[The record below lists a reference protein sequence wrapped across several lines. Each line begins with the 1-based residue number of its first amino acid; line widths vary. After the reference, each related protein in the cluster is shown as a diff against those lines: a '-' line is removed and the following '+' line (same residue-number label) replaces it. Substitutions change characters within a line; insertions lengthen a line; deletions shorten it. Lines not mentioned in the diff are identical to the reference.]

1 MSSRRDRFGRA
12 RESSAAGRWLAAT
25 VAALGLALAGVSCTG
40 STNGSDGQHDAGGA
54 PPPAGDPQPSVA
66 PSASGLRAEYRRAVA
81 RMTRTNHLLEKR
93 QADLYFATRDG
104 APAVVLAD
112 LRREVASLE
121 RKYAK
126 GIEAM
131 NEALRCEGSDCP
143 GRG

>member
-12 RESSAAGRWLAAT
+12 GEFSAAGPWLAAT
-25 VAALGLALAGVSCTG
+25 VAALGLALAGVSCSG
-40 STNGSDGQHDAGGA
+40 STAGGDGQHDAGGA
-54 PPPAGDPQPSVA
+54 PPPAGEPQLSVA
-66 PSASGLRAEYRRAVA
+66 PWASGLGAEYGRAVA

-93 QADLYFATRDG
+93 QADLYFVTRDG
-104 APAVVLAD
+104 APAVVIAD

-121 RKYAK
+121 RKYAE

-131 NEALRCEGSDCP
+131 NEALRCEASDCP